1 MKLRIPRKEKKE
13 MKKTDLFIYDLIFTN
28 KIKAHP
34 LVRKEIFNRH
44 IENLFINHTIQE
56 KC

>member
-13 MKKTDLFIYDLIFTN
+13 MKKIYPFVYDLIFTK

-34 LVRKEIFNRH
+34 LVRKEMLKRYM
-44 IENLFINHTIQE
+44 ENLFINHTTQE
-56 KC
+56 QC